1 MAGKTG
7 NILALYDVLYRCT
20 DEDHPLTMREIQD
33 KMVEMGYNCSEDT
46 IKRHMNTLESW
57 NVEIKRGMGRNAK
70 YCLVNRLLKKEE
82 LKLIVDAINASNFI
96 GREIADE
103 MVQKLK
109 ELLSENQRDYLDR
122 NILGMV
128 NNKTE
133 NQKILDNV
141 DKIQEACDK
150 KLPISFTYM
159 KWSKDL
165 KLVPKSDKP
174 EIVNPWSLIWADDR
188 YYLYSIKNQCGRL
201 VERHYRVDKMTE
213 IKLLNNQMR
222 EGMVKV
228 REICPNTYVSRR
240 MGMFTGEEQ
249 KITVAASEEMVGPI
263 IDQFGKK
270 IKICDNSDKTD
281 KSNELLIEFYA
292 VPSIILLG
300 WLVGLGDVE
309 VIGPKEVKEDMIN
322 LLKKTSA
329 KYDRQE

>member
-33 KMVEMGYNCSEDT
+33 EMVEMGYNCSEDT
-46 IKRHMNTLESW
+46 ILRHIRLLREW
-57 NVEIKRGMGRNAK
+57 HVEVEGSMGRNAR
-70 YCLVNRLLKKEE
+70 YYLGNRLLKKEE

-109 ELLSENQRDYLDR
+109 KLLSENQCDYLDC
-122 NILGMV
+122 
-128 NNKTE
+128 
-133 NQKILDNV
+133 NV
-141 DKIQEACDK
+141 
-150 KLPISFTYM
+150 L
-159 KWSKDL
+159 
-165 KLVPKSDKP
+165 
-174 EIVNPWSLIWADDR
+174 
-188 YYLYSIKNQCGRL
+188 
-201 VERHYRVDKMTE
+201 
-213 IKLLNNQMR
+213 
-222 EGMVKV
+222 GMVKV

-240 MGMFTGEEQ
+240 MGMFTGDER

-263 IDQFGKK
+263 IDQFGKN
-270 IKICDNSDKTD
+270 IKVCANPDKTD

-300 WLVGLGDVE
+300 WLVGLGEIE
-309 VIGPKEVKEDMIN
+309 VIGPKEVKEDMID

-329 KYDRQE
+329 RYDRQ

>member
-1 MAGKTG
+1 M
-7 NILALYDVLYRCT
+7 
-20 DEDHPLTMREIQD
+20 
-33 KMVEMGYNCSEDT
+33 
-46 IKRHMNTLESW
+46 
-57 NVEIKRGMGRNAK
+57 
-70 YCLVNRLLKKEE
+70 
-82 LKLIVDAINASNFI
+82 
-96 GREIADE
+96 
-103 MVQKLK
+103 QKLK

-122 NILGMV
+122 NVLGMV

-150 KLPISFTYM
+150 KVPISFTYM
-159 KWSKDL
+159 KWNKDL
-165 KLVPKSDKP
+165 ELVPKSDKE

-188 YYLYSIKNQCGRL
+188 YYLYAIKNKCGKL
-201 VERHYRVDKMTE
+201 VERHYRVDKMTD
-213 IKLLNNQMR
+213 IKLLKDQTR

-240 MGMFTGEEQ
+240 MGMFTGEER

-263 IDQFGKK
+263 IDQFGKN
-270 IKICDNSDKTD
+270 IKVCANPDKTD

-300 WLVGLGDVE
+300 WLVGLGEIE
-309 VIGPKEVKEDMIN
+309 VIRPKEVREDMIS

-329 KYDRQE
+329 KYDRQ